1 MSNLFTYT
9 SDVYHPSMGR
19 DGNYMDSYVNLSRF
33 SKCACGSTNDF
44 NSQSFKTHFKCA
56 THKRWIEYLNLEKD
70 NHYAELMKY
79 KKLNKQQQLIIQQQQ
94 DMITTN
100 DIKLEQY
107 SKKVFEYKKT
117 IESLKEI
124 RTKLA
129 NCDLD

>member
-1 MSNLFTYT
+1 M
-9 SDVYHPSMGR
+9 
-19 DGNYMDSYVNLSRF
+19 
-33 SKCACGSTNDF
+33 
-44 NSQSFKTHFKCA
+44 Q
-56 THKRWIEYLNLEKD
+56 LEKTVYNFNKGD
-70 NHYAELMKY
+70 SLWLMKY

-117 IESLKEI
+117 IEALKEI